1 MSNYLPL
8 LIFDTF
14 RILEAVINYA
24 YTDDVEL
31 TTNNATNIFLL
42 AHSLQCQGLMAKCI
56 DYLAPR

>member
-8 LIFDTF
+8 VTFDTY

-24 YTDDVEL
+24 YTEDVEL
-31 TTNNATNIFLL
+31 TTDNAANIFLL